1 VNNVSDDRVEK
12 ALDPEIGPRRPYR
25 GRGRNNP
32 WITNPA
38 DILSFDPNLQT
49 PMDLNNSPVIQLM
62 NDIQRYKQLIEVLG
76 NRGEYLGD
84 EGRANFDRDSQAWM
98 HDFAG
103 PTKPGNEAFQRAF
116 DLILGHTEDFSPWG
130 VRMHDFPTSDPN
142 RYDPYATMRQIFGNK
157 EIKDAPWSDETM
169 ENYLPRPEEG
179 ETAGFDAIAD
189 FIRHFHGTEH
199 DPESEW
205 STPFADDDGEGV
217 LQWTESSLRGPVHE
231 SEEDYLRHVQARRNM
246 FGLGEE
252 GGDTMSDAEEIDF
265 PMFEQG
271 TSPRF
276 LTSSRGRPTLNE
288 VEQAVVSMLER
299 NAAFADTETPWWER
313 AYPNDPEL
321 WFPNLSLDQ
330 LRRMYHD
337 YWGSIYENNP
347 GEELDH
353 TARAYSWLHP
363 DLYRNPKAEFAAP
376 IVDRDFS
383 IASGDDEEWYEGSQ
397 DPITTNPQD
406 FMGLYEGEM
415 HPLRTTLPGNLARA
429 FLDRMNRTAQRGRMN
444 KWM

>member
-1 VNNVSDDRVEK
+1 
-12 ALDPEIGPRRPYR
+12 
-25 GRGRNNP
+25 
-32 WITNPA
+32 
-38 DILSFDPNLQT
+38 
-49 PMDLNNSPVIQLM
+49 
-62 NDIQRYKQLIEVLG
+62 
-76 NRGEYLGD
+76 
-84 EGRANFDRDSQAWM
+84 
-98 HDFAG
+98 
-103 PTKPGNEAFQRAF
+103 
-116 DLILGHTEDFSPWG
+116 
-130 VRMHDFPTSDPN
+130 
-142 RYDPYATMRQIFGNK
+142 
-157 EIKDAPWSDETM
+157 
-169 ENYLPRPEEG
+169 
-179 ETAGFDAIAD
+179 
-189 FIRHFHGTEH
+189 
-199 DPESEW
+199 
-205 STPFADDDGEGV
+205 
-217 LQWTESSLRGPVHE
+217 
-231 SEEDYLRHVQARRNM
+231 
-246 FGLGEE
+246 
-252 GGDTMSDAEEIDF
+252 
-265 PMFEQG
+265 
-271 TSPRF
+271 
-276 LTSSRGRPTLNE
+276 E

-383 IASGDDEEWYEGSQ
+383 LASGDDEEWYEGSQ